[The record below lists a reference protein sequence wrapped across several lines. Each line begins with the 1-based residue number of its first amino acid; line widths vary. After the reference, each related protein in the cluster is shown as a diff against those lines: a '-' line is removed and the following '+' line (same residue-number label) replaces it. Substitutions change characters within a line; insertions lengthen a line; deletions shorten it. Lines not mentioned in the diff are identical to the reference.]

1 MLVQIGKNW
10 GGGRREEGRRGKR
23 GRREKTQRGG
33 ARERAKKGC
42 QYSSSPSFVQISMNV
57 AGTMEAV
64 HTHAP
69 TQLAHSS
76 AAVELDT
83 HWQGTERVAMVSR
96 FMEWDTSRVAS
107 PS

>member
-1 MLVQIGKNW
+1 MVGVPTHAPTRRDPLHAAAELAMNLVV
-10 GGGRREEGRRGKR
+10 
-23 GRREKTQRGG
+23 T
-33 ARERAKKGC
+33 ERVAM
-42 QYSSSPSFVQISMNV
+42 ISMNV
-57 AGTMEAV
+57 AATMEAV

-83 HWQGTERVAMVSR
+83 HWQGAEGVAVVSR
-96 FMEWDTSRVAS
+96 FIEWDTSRVAS